1 LLKDF
6 IAAEL
11 DTGFAMKEMKL
22 DLSNQVIVRI
32 DDEVRPLPRR
42 TLDLGKIYTPELGL
56 LSPQRTEIAPKGAG
70 RDAALIAYSERLRN
84 SYKTNEGG
92 LRDGMLKLGEAFR
105 DGQTIAVSC
114 FCRAGEACHADV
126 VKIAIEKIGHAM
138 KARETVAE
146 KSKQSVNEHTTTFR
160 TNPRTERAINEIL
173 SVGRS
178 EMLLAKLED
187 TEGRNRS
194 EHAYHLNG
202 HSQFLRDLYERGA
215 VVRDGVLISPKDN
228 ASAAPP
234 LAIATNEYAV
244 KKLSVILNET
254 RAKELA
260 PQIVE
265 QGTRIAGTF
274 ADRDTKIK
282 VFNWIYGALEGRNDF
297 LPSDERTSENESKEE
312 KVERTLKEIAG
323 LANEMSRLE
332 PSDKLVLVDE
342 QERSTAEQTD
352 RGNDE
357 LSLEKVYEEAIAR
370 EREPVSLDLGENAIG
385 QQEFERI
392 ELGDTTLS
400 RLASDMSRE
409 ELNRWIDVRLP
420 ALDEALESGT
430 PVNSI
435 LKVFQNDV
443 YQAAKDGPADKQ
455 SAIDDLRFA
464 SAYIEHQLKQP
475 ESRLRHFNARYR
487 VYAGMLERATSRD
500 EVIDAASR
508 IRLENARIGFQW
520 EKLSEAEKAKTP
532 RALTSKEMQFLF
544 TETSPGHYTSEMTA
558 AKLSYLSVGNAAR
571 TKTDALMRGEIPP
584 GPEAAQLIDSLESRL
599 GRRHLKDSL
608 AATKHF
614 LESLKTPNDELR
626 YKNEFDHSE
635 IYRKL
640 SAAERDFVYQRA
652 VLQKDQLE
660 ARLHGVELTR
670 RTSHTLKVHN
680 SKSTNFNAFREELI
694 TEIIDLVR
702 KSPKLDQRELT
713 ERSSSI
719 FETSFARNGLIGA
732 RFKSEDRL
740 ARDRESVKALSRE
753 LSEGLVK
760 ATAEL
765 SRNDSPARRQ
775 VPERILE
782 DTISRQNRTHDIYTR

>member
-1 LLKDF
+1 MLKDF

-22 DLSNQVIVRI
+22 DLSNQVIARI

-42 TLDLGKIYTPELGL
+42 TLDLGKINTPELGL
-56 LSPQRTEIAPKGAG
+56 LSPQRTEIAPKGEE

-126 VKIAIEKIGHAM
+126 VKIAIEKVGHAI
-138 KARETVAE
+138 KVREAVAE
-146 KSKQSVNEHTTTFR
+146 KSKQSVSEHTSTFR

-194 EHAYHLNG
+194 EHASHLNG

-228 ASAAPP
+228 ASVAPP
-234 LAIATNEYAV
+234 LVIATNEYAV
-244 KKLSVILNET
+244 KKLSVVLNESQ
-254 RAKELA
+254 AQELA

-265 QGTRIAGTF
+265 YGTRIAGSS

-297 LPSDERTSENESKEE
+297 LPSDERTLENETKEE

-323 LANEMSRLE
+323 LAEEMSRLE
-332 PSDKLVLVDE
+332 PSDKLVLVDDRG
-342 QERSTAEQTD
+342 RSGAEQAD
-352 RGNDE
+352 RRDDD
-357 LSLEKVYEEAIAR
+357 LSLENDYEEALAW
-370 EREPVSLDLGENAIG
+370 ETEPVSLDSGDNLSG
-385 QQEFERI
+385 QLEFERI

-400 RLASDMSRE
+400 RLASDMSGD
-409 ELNRWIDVRLP
+409 ELDRWIDIRLP

-435 LKVFQNDV
+435 LKLFQNNV
-443 YQAAKDGPADKQ
+443 YQGAKDGPANKQ

-464 SAYIEHQLKQP
+464 FAYIDHQLKQP

-487 VYAGMLERATSRD
+487 VYAVMLERATSRD

-520 EKLSEAEKAKTP
+520 EILQDPEKASTP
-532 RALTSKEMQFLF
+532 RPLTSKEMQFLF
-544 TETSPGHYTSEMTA
+544 TENSPRHYTSEMTA
-558 AKLSYLSVGNAAR
+558 TKLSYMSVGNAAKA
-571 TKTDALMRGEIPP
+571 KTDALLRGEISPNA
-584 GPEAAQLIDSLESRL
+584 EAAQLLDSLESRL

-614 LESLKTPNDELR
+614 LQSLKTPNDEMR
-626 YKNEFDHSE
+626 NKNEFDHSE
-635 IYRKL
+635 LYCKL
-640 SAAERDFVYQRA
+640 PAAERDFVYQRA
-652 VLQKDQLE
+652 VLQKDKLE
-660 ARLHGVELTR
+660 ARVIETELTR
-670 RTSHTLKVHN
+670 RMSAPPTVP
-680 SKSTNFNAFREELI
+680 KSEGTNFSVIREELK
-694 TEIIDLVR
+694 TEMIDLVR
-702 KSPKLDQRELT
+702 ISSKLDQRVLA
-713 ERSSSI
+713 ERAASVLEASV
-719 FETSFARNGLIGA
+719 ARNGLTG
-732 RFKSEDRL
+732 KPNH
-740 ARDRESVKALSRE
+740 ESVKVLSRE
-753 LSEGLVK
+753 LSEGIGK
-760 ATAEL
+760 GAAEL
-765 SRNDSPARRQ
+765 SRNDSPGRRP
-775 VPERILE
+775 VPERIME
-782 DTISRQNRTHDIYTR
+782 DKISRQNITHDINTR

>member
-1 LLKDF
+1 
-6 IAAEL
+6 
-11 DTGFAMKEMKL
+11 MNL
-22 DLSNQVIVRI
+22 DLSNQVIARI

-84 SYKTNEGG
+84 SYKTNEAG
-92 LRDGMLKLGEAFR
+92 LHDGMLKLGEAFR

-138 KARETVAE
+138 NVREAVAA
-146 KSKQSVNEHTTTFR
+146 KSKQSVNEHSTTFR
-160 TNPRTERAINEIL
+160 TNSRTERAINEIL

-194 EHAYHLNG
+194 EHASHLNG

-228 ASAAPP
+228 TTAAPP

-244 KKLSVILNET
+244 KKLSVILNES

-260 PQIVE
+260 PQIVKY
-265 QGTRIAGTF
+265 GSRIAGTF
-274 ADRDTKIK
+274 ADRETKIK
-282 VFNWIYGALEGRNDF
+282 IFNWIYGALEGRNE
-297 LPSDERTSENESKEE
+297 LLSAERTPENESKEE

-323 LANEMSRLE
+323 LADEMSKLE
-332 PSDKLVLVDE
+332 PSEKLVLVHE
-342 QERSTAEQTD
+342 QNEQSAAARSD
-352 RGNDE
+352 RGDDY
-357 LSLEKVYEEAIAR
+357 LSLENVYEEAIAR
-370 EREPVSLDLGENAIG
+370 ELEPVSLDSGENAIG

-392 ELGDTTLS
+392 ELENTTLS
-400 RLASDMSRE
+400 QLASDMSRE
-409 ELNRWIDVRLP
+409 ELDRWIDIRLT

-435 LKVFQNDV
+435 LKLFQNDV

-520 EKLSEAEKAKTP
+520 EKLPEAEKAKTP

-544 TETSPGHYTSEMTA
+544 TETSPRHFTSEMTA
-558 AKLSYLSVGNAAR
+558 AKLSYLCVGSSAR
-571 TKTDALMRGEIPP
+571 MKTEALMRGEISPS
-584 GPEAAQLIDSLESRL
+584 PEAAQLIDSLESRIE
-599 GRRHLKDSL
+599 RRHLKDSL

-614 LESLKTPNDELR
+614 LQSLKTPNDELR
-626 YKNEFDHSE
+626 YKNELDHSDV
-635 IYRKL
+635 YKKL
-640 SAAERDFVYQRA
+640 PAAERDFVYQRA

-660 ARLHGVELTR
+660 ARLIGNELSR
-670 RTSHTLKVHN
+670 RASDPEAVQKPSDSAKFSV
-680 SKSTNFNAFREELI
+680 FREELK
-694 TEIIDLVR
+694 TEIVDLV
-702 KSPKLDQRELT
+702 KMSPKLDQHEMT
-713 ERSSSI
+713 ERAASVLEASL
-719 FETSFARNGLIGA
+719 ARNGLTGKA
-732 RFKSEDRL
+732 DH
-740 ARDRESVKALSRE
+740 ESIKALSRE
-753 LSEGLVK
+753 LSEGIGRTV
-760 ATAEL
+760 AEL
-765 SRNDSPARRQ
+765 SKYDSPARRP

-782 DTISRQNRTHDIYTR
+782 GTISRQNRTPDIRTR